1 MAQAQPLV
9 EQGLSTLQ
17 LTKENNYL
25 RIGNNGKTANIW
37 YKHHFFS
44 NTPGL
49 IINNYH
55 LSL

>member
-1 MAQAQPLV
+1 MTQAQPLV

-37 YKHHFFS
+37 YKQHFFS
-44 NTPGL
+44 STPGF